1 MTEGD
6 NRTYDPKDYVENS
19 PFVRLLATPTNVKLL
34 DVFLRNHFQELT
46 ASELAKYAD
55 VDQSSISRN
64 IDQLVEEG
72 IIEKTRTNEN
82 GQHYQLNKDNPAA
95 KGFAQAQAELF
106 SSFDEDTSEE
116 RSSDIREDK
125 GMTESAKGIRD
136 KMKEKNEA
144 LQDA

>member
-19 PFVRLLATPTNVKLL
+19 PFVRLIKTPTSVKLL

-46 ASELAKYAD
+46 ASELTKYAD
-55 VDQSSISRN
+55 VNQSSISRN

-72 IIEKTRTNEN
+72 IVEKTRTNED

-106 SSFDEDTSEE
+106 SSFDEEVKFAGESNAGGKAIYCDVQLSPKCG
-116 RSSDIREDK
+116 SSK
-125 GMTESAKGIRD
+125 STK
-136 KMKEKNEA
+136 
-144 LQDA
+144 